1 MDQGRFGTQ
10 PEYPPMHAAA
20 AVLSKKPS
28 HWQGKS
34 FAQKTKL
41 KVAAL
46 RNAEVIFKKIDT
58 SVYIQIFKNSK
69 AFSIFIFVYLC
80 LSWQL
85 SVLNQ

>member
-46 RNAEVIFKKIDT
+46 RNAKVIF
-58 SVYIQIFKNSK
+58 
-69 AFSIFIFVYLC
+69 
-80 LSWQL
+80 
-85 SVLNQ
+85 